1 MGPAVAP
8 SQRHRSFSGPNT
20 QVHKTSVTVHLS
32 VCTCVF
38 TAENPPANGRLGFD
52 PWVGKTPGEE
62 NGNLLQYP
70 CLENPTEE
78 PGGQRSKAVTKSRT
92 RLSDCITTT
101 IYQRDSTAQVLVRN
115 TKLFLGLS
123 YKWTWSSNT
132 VATWCK
138 ELAHLQRPWCWER
151 LRAGREG
158 INRGWDGWMASLT
171 RWKWL

>member
-1 MGPAVAP
+1 MGPDVVS
-8 SQRHRSFSGPNT
+8 SQWHHSFSSPNT
-20 QVHKTSVTVHLS
+20 QVYKTSVIVHLS
-32 VCTCVF
+32 MCTCVF
-38 TAENPPANGRLGFD
+38 TSKNPPANGADSGSI
-52 PWVGKTPGEE
+52 PGWER
-62 NGNLLQYP
+62 P
-70 CLENPTEE
+70 LEKRMATYSSILAWKIPQTEE

-92 RLSDCITTT
+92 RITTT

-115 TKLFLGLS
+115 IKLFLGLS

-151 LRAGREG
+151 LKAGREG
-158 INRGWDGWMASLT
+158 INRGWDSWIASLT